1 MIGKF
6 SLQSQCTIKCCSKEY
21 YEVVYMGICGLH
33 AELTCRQV
41 SEGRHGSPE
50 NEASL
55 VALVTRNHN
64 PNILPKVLEVPNPI
78 FSMQFPD
85 LISTRLRDWTGIILL
100 SRFVGDTECFGT
112 SVTSPFNVTII
123 FYPPKKNAGL
133 ERCEANTLD
142 PRNHTQTQASI
153 SNLR

>member
-1 MIGKF
+1 M
-6 SLQSQCTIKCCSKEY
+6 
-21 YEVVYMGICGLH
+21 
-33 AELTCRQV
+33 
-41 SEGRHGSPE
+41 
-50 NEASL
+50 
-55 VALVTRNHN
+55 ALVTRNHN

-85 LISTRLRDWTGIILL
+85 LISTRLRDWTRIILL
-100 SRFVGDTECFGT
+100 SHFVGDTECFGT

-153 SNLR
+153 SNLRWSSDQPITRFREQRTQSPSPSANCQKIPSIMCLSIYSMHQTPNNL